1 MNADWSI
8 SPLFS
13 PSLAGVALGVLFSSM
28 AGPTYAQTRIEIRPV
43 ETVTL
48 TNQQFLTGDKN
59 GKPAMLAGELRIP
72 KPGNDKLPAV
82 ILVHGAGGV
91 GALHERWVQE
101 LNSMGIATFLL
112 DCFSGR
118 GIVSTI
124 NDQSQLDSLAM
135 MVDAYRA
142 LGSLSQHPRI
152 DPNRI
157 AVMGFSKG
165 SAAALYSSNERFRKM
180 YGPPNVEFAAHIAL
194 YAPCNVT
201 YRDDTKLTGKPIRL
215 FHGTADDWVSI
226 EPCRDYVSRLRN
238 SGADVV
244 LTEFPG
250 ANHAYDAFFVKDA
263 LKYPQAQTT
272 RHCALEEGNAGDTL
286 NSKSGSHYDLN
297 DPCVEKGTTVKYDE
311 EATAASTKAVKE
323 IPCSDAHK
331 RHEKQLNGRLARDK
345 AEATVMF
352 ASRPVHPAADIRH
365 QSVAACTLSGR
376 TSQREACLALEW

>member
-1 MNADWSI
+1 MSNDWSI
-8 SPLFS
+8 SLVGLAVSIIFS
-13 PSLAGVALGVLFSSM
+13 TIT
-28 AGPTYAQTRIEIRPV
+28 GPAYAQSRVEIRPV

-48 TNQQFLTGDKN
+48 TNQQFLTGNKN
-59 GKPAMLAGELRIP
+59 GKPTMLAGELRIP

-82 ILVHGAGGV
+82 ILVHGAGGI
-91 GALHERWVQE
+91 GALHERWEQE
-101 LNSMGIATFLL
+101 LNSIGIATFLL

-118 GIVSTI
+118 GIISTI

-135 MVDAYRA
+135 MVDAYQA
-142 LGSLSQHPRI
+142 LAGLAQHPRI

-157 AVMGFSKG
+157 AIMGFSKG

-226 EPCRDYVSRLRN
+226 EPCRDYVTRLR
-238 SGADVV
+238 SAGADVV

-250 ANHAYDAFFVKDA
+250 AAHSYDAYFLKDA
-263 LKYPQAQTT
+263 IKFPQAQTT

-286 NSKSGSHYDLN
+286 NSKSGSRYDLN

-311 EATAASTKAVKE
+311 SATIATMKSVKE
-323 IPCSDAHK
+323 F
-331 RHEKQLNGRLARDK
+331 LA
-345 AEATVMF
+345 AMP
-352 ASRPVHPAADIRH
+352 S
-365 QSVAACTLSGR
+365 SVVKNN
-376 TSQREACLALEW
+376 